1 VCLKS
6 LKRDLR
12 AEALLELM
20 GLRTLILTQIL
31 SLLVQPSLRRSNS
44 NNRRKRKRKD
54 VAEEQLF
61 LNNMYGSSSLNFS
74 IVYNLSLY
82 GFDFSAPKNFRHF
95 FLQLLIKIMTFCK
108 KFTDFVNNFVK
119 LFELVKRMNAK

>member
-6 LKRDLR
+6 LKRNLR

-31 SLLVQPSLRRSNS
+31 SLLVRPNLRQNNS
-44 NNRRKRKRKD
+44 KPRRKRKIKD

-82 GFDFSAPKNFRHF
+82 GFDFSAP
-95 FLQLLIKIMTFCK
+95 
-108 KFTDFVNNFVK
+108 
-119 LFELVKRMNAK
+119 